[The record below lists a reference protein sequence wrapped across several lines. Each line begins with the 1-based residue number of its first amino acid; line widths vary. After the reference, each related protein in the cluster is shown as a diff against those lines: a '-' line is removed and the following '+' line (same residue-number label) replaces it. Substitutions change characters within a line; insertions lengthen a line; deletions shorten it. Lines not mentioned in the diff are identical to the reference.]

1 METVINQH
9 PIRKIYT
16 ENLESERNIK
26 ANHPKMNLMIPSTS
40 YSKPKTATMI
50 RKDLWVVYVNI
61 QEIVF
66 KIYNTCDYMN
76 ITIFP
81 YSVSNIPN

>member
-26 ANHPKMNLMIPSTS
+26 ANHPKMNLMIPSRS

-81 YSVSNIPN
+81 YSVSNIPI